1 MGSSRRHSTRLR
13 EKAAEK
19 ASSALHEST
28 LGTFHLV
35 QGLNYV
41 LVCPLL
47 AHLAL
52 RGTKSAMVPA
62 RLGELYETYAT
73 PGDFSG
79 KLERTLLAMY
89 WLAPFTVG
97 VAYIAGRNDV
107 AMVYSTFLT
116 MLLALVMQC
125 RMMLSPI
132 AFVLT
137 IVAPVDLGGLL
148 VKYKLLRD
156 DTAGLKRGGF
166 YGTFGRHP
174 SVALFMRGR
183 KRNATRS
190 RRCLSRRRSLV

>member
-116 MLLALVMQC
+116 MLLALV
-125 RMMLSPI
+125 R
-132 AFVLT
+132 A
-137 IVAPVDLGGLL
+137 
-148 VKYKLLRD
+148 R
-156 DTAGLKRGGF
+156 
-166 YGTFGRHP
+166 
-174 SVALFMRGR
+174 
-183 KRNATRS
+183 
-190 RRCLSRRRSLV
+190 